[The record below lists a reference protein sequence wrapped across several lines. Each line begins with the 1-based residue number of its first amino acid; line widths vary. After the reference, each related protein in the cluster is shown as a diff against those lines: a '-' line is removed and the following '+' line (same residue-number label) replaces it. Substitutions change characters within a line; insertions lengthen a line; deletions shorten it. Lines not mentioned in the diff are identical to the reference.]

1 MHPINKTKTMKI
13 AVVGATGL
21 VGSKMLQV
29 LDEQQVQMNELIV
42 AASKRSV
49 GKEIVF
55 KGKAHKVVSVDEA
68 IKQRPDI
75 AIFSAG
81 GAASKQYAPRFAAQG
96 TFVIDNSSAWRM
108 DKDVPLVVPEINAD
122 TITNDTKIIANPN
135 CSTIQMVMALAPIHK
150 AFGIKRL
157 VISTYQSVSGSGIKG
172 INQLNCEEIEYSQLI
187 NQNLDCFVP
196 RNDAKRQ
203 KTDNSQLSTLN
214 SQPSTPNNPQ
224 LSTLNSQLPN
234 AYPHQIYR
242 NVLPHGGDFCDNGY
256 TTEEEKLVNET
267 CKILRDNSIAITA
280 TVCRV
285 PVTGGHSEA
294 VNVETLRPFDLEE
307 VRKMLASTQGIIV
320 QDDPANNLYPM
331 ALTAYDKDEVFVGR
345 IRRDFSVENGL
356 NLWIVSDN
364 IRKGAATNAVQIAQY
379 LINTQKF
386 GPSTGSGPI
395 VRSEV
400 KGA

>member
-1 MHPINKTKTMKI
+1 MKI

-29 LDEQQVQMNELIV
+29 LDEQRVRIDELIV
-42 AASKRSV
+42 AASERSV

-55 KGKAHKVVSVDEA
+55 QGKTYKVVSVDEA
-68 IKQRPDI
+68 INQRPDI

-81 GAASKQYAPRFAAQG
+81 GAASKQYAPRFAELG

-108 DKDVPLVVPEINAD
+108 EKDVPLVVPEINAD
-122 TITNDTKIIANPN
+122 TITKDTKIIANPN

-172 INQLNCEEIEYSQLI
+172 INQLNCEE
-187 NQNLDCFVP
+187 
-196 RNDAKRQ
+196 KG
-203 KTDNSQLSTLN
+203 KTVV
-214 SQPSTPNNPQ
+214 NPP
-224 LSTLNSQLPN
+224 LLRFFPLFLRFLRKVKLVDRP
-234 AYPHQIYR
+234 AYPHPIYR
-242 NVLPHGGDFCDNGY
+242 NVFPHGGSFCDNGY

-267 CKILRDNSIAITA
+267 RKILQDNNIAITA
-280 TVCRV
+280 TACRV

-294 VNVETLRPFDLEE
+294 VNVETLKPFDIDE
-307 VRKMLASTQGIIV
+307 VRKMLASMPGVVV

-331 ALTAYDKDEVFVGR
+331 AITSFDKDEVFVGR
-345 IRRDFSVENGL
+345 IRRDFSVENGM

-364 IRKGAATNAVQIAQY
+364 IRKGAATNAVQIAKY
-379 LINTQKF
+379 IIETKLVNA
-386 GPSTGSGPI
+386 
-395 VRSEV
+395 E
-400 KGA
+400 

>member
-1 MHPINKTKTMKI
+1 MPLWVSDENNDTIHWHMKENLYFCSKILEEEKMKI

-29 LDEQQVQMNELIV
+29 LDEQKVRIDELIV
-42 AASKRSV
+42 AASERSV

-55 KGKAHKVVSVDEA
+55 QGKTYKVVSVDDA
-68 IKQRPDI
+68 IAARPDI

-81 GAASKQYAPRFAAQG
+81 ASASKQYAPRFAENG

-108 DKDVPLVVPEINAD
+108 EKDVPLVVPEINAD
-122 TITNDTKIIANPN
+122 TITANTHIIANPN

-150 AFGIKRL
+150 AYGIKRL

-172 INQLNCEEIEYSQLI
+172 INQLNVEETGHSQLSSPI
-187 NQNLDCFVP
+187 DSSLP
-196 RNDAKRQ
+196 TSPRRNDMGEL
-203 KTDNSQLSTLN
+203 DSQLSTLN
-214 SQPSTPNNPQ
+214 SKLTP
-224 LSTLNSQLPN
+224 

-267 CKILRDNSIAITA
+267 HKILRDNHIAITA

-285 PVTGGHSEA
+285 PATGGHSEA
-294 VNVETLRPFDLEE
+294 VNVETEKPFEIED
-307 VRKMLASTQGIIV
+307 VRRLMAAMPGVVV

-331 ALTAYDKDEVFVGR
+331 AITAYDKDEVFVGR
-345 IRRDFSVENGL
+345 IRRDYSIANGM

-379 LINTQKF
+379 IIRQYFK
-386 GPSTGSGPI
+386 
-395 VRSEV
+395 
-400 KGA
+400 

>member
-1 MHPINKTKTMKI
+1 MKI

-29 LDEQQVQMNELIV
+29 LDEQHVNIDELIV
-42 AASKRSV
+42 TASERSV

-55 KGKAHKVVSVDEA
+55 QGKTHKVVSVEEA
-68 IKQRPDI
+68 IDKRPDI

-81 GAASKQYAPRFAAQG
+81 GAASKQYAPRFATNG

-108 DKDVPLVVPEINAD
+108 EKDVPLVVAEINAD
-122 TITNDTKIIANPN
+122 TITPETHIIANPN
-135 CSTIQMVMALAPIHK
+135 CSTMQMVMALAPIHK
-150 AFGIKRL
+150 AYGIKRL

-172 INQLNCEEIEYSQLI
+172 INQLNCEET
-187 NQNLDCFVP
+187 
-196 RNDAKRQ
+196 KH
-203 KTDNSQLSTLN
+203 SQLSTLN
-214 SQPSTPNNPQ
+214 SQLT
-224 LSTLNSQLPN
+224 N

-267 CKILRDNSIAITA
+267 RKILRDPNIAITA

-294 VNVETLRPFDLEE
+294 VNVETLRPFEIEE
-307 VRKMLASTQGIIV
+307 VRRLLENMPGVVV

-331 ALTAYDKDEVFVGR
+331 AITSFDKDEVFVGR
-345 IRRDFSVENGL
+345 IRRDYSIENGM
-356 NLWIVSDN
+356 NLWVVSDN
-364 IRKGAATNAVQIAQY
+364 IRKGAATNAVQIAQHIIKQY
-379 LINTQKF
+379 FK
-386 GPSTGSGPI
+386 
-395 VRSEV
+395 
-400 KGA
+400 

>member
-1 MHPINKTKTMKI
+1 MRI

-29 LDEQQVQMNELIV
+29 LDEQQVQIDELIV
-42 AASKRSV
+42 AASERSV
-49 GKEIVF
+49 GKEIAYQ
-55 KGKAHKVVSVDEA
+55 GKTYKVVSVEDA
-68 IKQRPDI
+68 IAQRPDI

-81 GAASKQYAPRFAAQG
+81 ASASRQYAPCFAENG

-108 DKDVPLVVPEINAD
+108 EPNVPLVVPEINAD
-122 TITNDTKIIANPN
+122 TITSETRIIANPN

-157 VISTYQSVSGSGIKG
+157 VISTYQSVSGSGLKG
-172 INQLNCEEIEYSQLI
+172 INQLNREE
-187 NQNLDCFVP
+187 NNNVP
-196 RNDAKRQ
+196 GQTHGSAH
-203 KTDNSQLSTLN
+203 T
-214 SQPSTPNNPQ
+214 
-224 LSTLNSQLPN
+224 N

-242 NVLPHGGDFCDNGY
+242 NVLPHGGDFCENGY

-267 CKILRDNSIAITA
+267 HKILRDNNIAITA

-294 VNVETLRPFDLEE
+294 VNVETKRPFELDEVKTLLEAMPG
-307 VRKMLASTQGIIV
+307 VVV
-320 QDDPANNLYPM
+320 QDDPATNLYPM

-345 IRRDFSVENGL
+345 IRRDFSIANGL

-379 LINTQKF
+379 IISQYFRK
-386 GPSTGSGPI
+386 
-395 VRSEV
+395 
-400 KGA
+400 